1 MDAQIVSQDYEVLL
15 GVNGSYDSP
24 ACPAGTTPIS
34 GGMSANGLATALGQ
48 SYPNGDHWT
57 VTATAGAL
65 TTITVYAI
73 CS

>member
-1 MDAQIVSQDYEVLL
+1 MQIVSQDYEVLL
-15 GVNGSYDSP
+15 GVNAAYDSP
-24 ACPAGTTPIS
+24 ACPAGTVPVS
-34 GGMSANGLATALGQ
+34 GGLSSDGLATTLGQ

-65 TTITVYAI
+65 TTITVYAV

>member
-1 MDAQIVSQDYEVLL
+1 MDAQIVSQDYDVLL
-15 GVNGSYDSP
+15 GVNASYDSP

-34 GGMSANGLATALGQ
+34 GGLSAGGLTTVLGQ